1 MTNAVVV
8 QNIQK
13 ILLMRPVPHHS
24 PIPYSELKPR
34 NTGYVRVKRITEP
47 VFMNAIDRAQA
58 EVHLLIER
66 SPEALT
72 V

>member
-1 MTNAVVV
+1 MRWTISV
-8 QNIQK
+8 
-13 ILLMRPVPHHS
+13 LLLV
-24 PIPYSELKPR
+24 IIK
-34 NTGYVRVKRITEP
+34 KDI
-47 VFMNAIDRAQA
+47 MNAIDRAQA

>member
-8 QNIQK
+8 QNNQK

-34 NTGYVRVKRITEP
+34 NTEYVRVKRDI
-47 VFMNAIDRAQA
+47 MNAIDRAQA